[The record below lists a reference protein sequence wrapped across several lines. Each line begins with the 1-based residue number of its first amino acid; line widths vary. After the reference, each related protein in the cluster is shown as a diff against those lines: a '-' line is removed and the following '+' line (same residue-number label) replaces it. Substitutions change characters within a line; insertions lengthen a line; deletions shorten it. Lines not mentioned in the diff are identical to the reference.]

1 MSRHDTSPRVPIA
14 GPELGSRE
22 RERVLDVLDSG
33 LLADGPEV
41 RAFEEE
47 FASRCGVDH
56 AVATANGT
64 AALHAAL
71 HACGIGRGDT
81 VVTTPLSFVATANA
95 VRFCGARPVFA
106 DVDPETYNLDP
117 ESVRAV
123 VEAEGGVDAILPVH
137 LYGLP
142 ADMDAITAIADEH
155 DAVVIEDAAQAH
167 GARYRDDP
175 VGSLADAAAFSFYPT
190 KNMTTGEGGMVVT
203 DDGSIADRAA
213 RFVNHGRDETGT
225 HVDVGHNFRMTSIA
239 GAIGRAQLPRLGAF
253 VRARRRN
260 AARLTEALADS
271 PVTTPVEPD
280 DRRHAYHQYT
290 VRCERR
296 EALVAHLDDAGVDT
310 GVYYPDPIHELPAY
324 DDVDASCPEAERAAR
339 EVVSLPVHP
348 ALTNEQVERVAAA
361 VLEYERP

>member
-1 MSRHDTSPRVPIA
+1 MSRHDTSPRIPVA
-14 GPELGSRE
+14 SPELGSRE

-47 FASRCGVDH
+47 FATQCGVDH
-56 AVATANGT
+56 AVGTANGT

-71 HACGIGRGDT
+71 RACGIGEGDT

-123 VEAEGGVDAILPVH
+123 VEREGGVDAVLPVH

-142 ADMDAITAIADEH
+142 ADVDALADIAAER
-155 DAVVIEDAAQAH
+155 DAALVEDAAQAH
-167 GARYRDDP
+167 GARYRGDP
-175 VGSLADAAAFSFYPT
+175 VGSLGDAAAFSFYPT

-203 DDGSIADRAA
+203 DEESVADRAA
-213 RFVNHGRDETGT
+213 RFVNHGRDGTGT
-225 HVDVGHNFRMTSIA
+225 YVDVGHNFRMTSIA
-239 GAIGRAQLPRLGAF
+239 GAIGRAQLPRLDAF

-260 AARLTEALADS
+260 AARLNDALVDS
-271 PVTTPVEPD
+271 AVTTPVEPD
-280 DRRHAYHQYT
+280 GRRHAYHQYT
-290 VRCERR
+290 VRCEHRD
-296 EALVAHLDDAGVDT
+296 ALVAHLDDAGIDT

-324 DDVDASCPEAERAAR
+324 DGVDASCPVAERAAR

-348 ALTNEQVERVAAA
+348 ALTDEQVERVATA
-361 VLEYERP
+361 LREYDDP